1 MKKFA
6 SVLVQLKTL
15 ALEKIEQKLESKR
28 LELQQNER
36 EVLDK
41 QAQLSA
47 FKNPELGGMSLFLQ
61 TQQLKSALR
70 LEIEY
75 YQQEGEN
82 LNKDLKVLEKD
93 YFLANQELEKAKIIL
108 EKEKQKEK
116 EIVEKKEQTLLDEN
130 AMILHWQKGGLACVK
145 SC

>member
-28 LELQQNER
+28 LKLRQNER
-36 EVLDK
+36 EILDK

-70 LEIEY
+70 MEIEH
-75 YQQEGEN
+75 YQQESEN
-82 LNKDLKVLEKD
+82 LNKDLKILEKD
-93 YFLANQELEKAKIIL
+93 CLLANQELEKAKIIL
-108 EKEKQKEK
+108 ENEKQKEK
-116 EIVEKKEQTLLDEN
+116 EIVEKKEQALLDEN
-130 AMILHWQKGGLACVK
+130 AMILHWQKEGLHA
-145 SC
+145 

>member
-6 SVLVQLKTL
+6 SILVQLKTL

-28 LELQQNER
+28 LELQQNQR

-61 TQQLKSALR
+61 IQQLKSALR
-70 LEIEY
+70 MEIEY
-75 YQQEGEN
+75 CQQEGEN
-82 LNKDLKVLEKD
+82 LTKDLKILEKE
-93 YFLANQELEKAKIIL
+93 YLLANQELEKAKIIL

-116 EIVEKKEQTLLDEN
+116 EIVEKKEQALLDEN
-130 AMILHWQKGGLACVK
+130 AMILHWQKEGLHA
-145 SC
+145 

>member
-28 LELQQNER
+28 LELQQKER
-36 EVLDK
+36 EILDK

-47 FKNPELGGMSLFLQ
+47 FKNPEWGGMSLFLQ

-70 LEIEY
+70 MEIEY
-75 YQQEGEN
+75 YQQESEN
-82 LNKDLKVLEKD
+82 LIKDLKILEKE

-108 EKEKQKEK
+108 ENEKRKEK
-116 EIVEKKEQTLLDEN
+116 EILEKKEQALLDEN
-130 AMILHWQKGGLACVK
+130 AMILHWQKEGLHA
-145 SC
+145 

>member
-6 SVLVQLKTL
+6 SVWVQLKAL

-28 LELQQNER
+28 LEWRQNER
-36 EVLDK
+36 EILDK

-70 LEIEY
+70 MEIEY
-75 YQQEGEN
+75 YQQQGES
-82 LNKDLKVLEKD
+82 LTKDLKILEKD
-93 YFLANQELEKAKIIL
+93 YLLANQELEKAKTIL
-108 EKEKQKEK
+108 ENEKRKEK
-116 EIVEKKEQTLLDEN
+116 EILEKKEQALLDEN
-130 AMILHWQKGGLACVK
+130 AMILHWQKEGLHA
-145 SC
+145 

>member
-6 SVLVQLKTL
+6 SVWVQLKTL

-28 LELQQNER
+28 LEWRQNER
-36 EVLDK
+36 EILDK

-70 LEIEY
+70 MEIKY
-75 YQQEGEN
+75 YQQQGEN
-82 LNKDLKVLEKD
+82 LTKDLKILEKD
-93 YFLANQELEKAKIIL
+93 CLLANQELEKAKIIL
-108 EKEKQKEK
+108 ENEKRKEK
-116 EIVEKKEQTLLDEN
+116 EIVEKKEQALLDEN
-130 AMILHWQKGGLACVK
+130 AMILHWQKEGLHA
-145 SC
+145 

>member
-28 LELQQNER
+28 LEWRQNER
-36 EVLDK
+36 EILDK

-47 FKNPELGGMSLFLQ
+47 FKNPKLGGMSLFLQ
-61 TQQLKSALR
+61 TQQLKSTLR
-70 LEIEY
+70 MEIEY
-75 YQQEGEN
+75 YQQESEN
-82 LNKDLKVLEKD
+82 LIKDLKILEKE

-108 EKEKQKEK
+108 ENEKRKEK
-116 EIVEKKEQTLLDEN
+116 EILEKKEQALLDEN
-130 AMILHWQKGGLACVK
+130 AMILHWQKEGLHA
-145 SC
+145 

>member
-28 LELQQNER
+28 LEWRQNER
-36 EVLDK
+36 EILDK
-41 QAQLSA
+41 QAQLSV

-61 TQQLKSALR
+61 TQQLKSTLR
-70 LEIEY
+70 MEIEY
-75 YQQEGEN
+75 YQQQGEN
-82 LNKDLKVLEKD
+82 LTKDLKILEKD

-108 EKEKQKEK
+108 ENEKRKEK
-116 EIVEKKEQTLLDEN
+116 EILEKKEQALLDEN
-130 AMILHWQKGGLACVK
+130 AMILHWQKGGLHA
-145 SC
+145 

>member
-15 ALEKIEQKLESKR
+15 ALEKIEQKFESKR
-28 LELQQNER
+28 LEWRQNER
-36 EVLDK
+36 EILDK

-70 LEIEY
+70 MEIEY
-75 YQQEGEN
+75 YQQQGEN
-82 LNKDLKVLEKD
+82 LTKDLKILEKE
-93 YFLANQELEKAKIIL
+93 YLLANQELEKAKIIL
-108 EKEKQKEK
+108 ESEKRKEK
-116 EIVEKKEQTLLDEN
+116 EILEKKEQALLDEN
-130 AMILHWQKGGLACVK
+130 AMILHWQKEGLHA
-145 SC
+145 

>member
-61 TQQLKSALR
+61 IQQLKSALR
-70 LEIEY
+70 MEIEY
-75 YQQEGEN
+75 YQQEGKN

-93 YFLANQELEKAKIIL
+93 YLLANQELEKAKIIL
-108 EKEKQKEK
+108 ENEKQKEK
-116 EIVEKKEQTLLDEN
+116 EILEKKEQALLDEN
-130 AMILHWQKGGLACVK
+130 AMILHWQKGGLHA
-145 SC
+145 

>member
-41 QAQLSA
+41 QAKLSA
-47 FKNPELGGMSLFLQ
+47 FKNPELGEMSLFLQ
-61 TQQLKSALR
+61 IQQLKSALR
-70 LEIEY
+70 MEIEY
-75 YQQEGEN
+75 CQQEGEN
-82 LNKDLKVLEKD
+82 LNKDLKILEKD
-93 YFLANQELEKAKIIL
+93 YLLANQELEKAKIIL
-108 EKEKQKEK
+108 EKEKRKEK
-116 EIVEKKEQTLLDEN
+116 EILEKKEQALLDEN
-130 AMILHWQKGGLACVK
+130 AMILHWQKEGLHA
-145 SC
+145 

>member
-28 LELQQNER
+28 LELQQKER

-70 LEIEY
+70 MEIEY

-82 LNKDLKVLEKD
+82 LTKDLKILEKE

-108 EKEKQKEK
+108 ENEKQKEK
-116 EIVEKKEQTLLDEN
+116 EILEKKEQALLDEN
-130 AMILHWQKGGLACVK
+130 AMILHWQKGGLHA
-145 SC
+145 

>member
-28 LELQQNER
+28 LEWWQNER
-36 EVLDK
+36 EILDK

-70 LEIEY
+70 MEIKY
-75 YQQEGEN
+75 YQQQGEN
-82 LNKDLKVLEKD
+82 LIKDLKILEKD

-108 EKEKQKEK
+108 ENEKRKEK
-116 EIVEKKEQTLLDEN
+116 EILEKKEQALLDEN
-130 AMILHWQKGGLACVK
+130 AMILHWQKEGLHA
-145 SC
+145 

>member
-28 LELQQNER
+28 LEWQQNER
-36 EVLDK
+36 EILDK

-61 TQQLKSALR
+61 TQQLKSVIR
-70 LEIEY
+70 MEIEY
-75 YQQEGEN
+75 YQQESEN
-82 LNKDLKVLEKD
+82 LNKDLKILEKE
-93 YFLANQELEKAKIIL
+93 YLLANQELEKAKIIL
-108 EKEKQKEK
+108 ENEKRKEK
-116 EIVEKKEQTLLDEN
+116 EILEKKEQALLDEN
-130 AMILHWQKGGLACVK
+130 AMILHWQKESLHA
-145 SC
+145 

>member
-36 EVLDK
+36 EILDK

-70 LEIEY
+70 MEIEY
-75 YQQEGEN
+75 YQQEGED
-82 LNKDLKVLEKD
+82 LNKDLKILEKD
-93 YFLANQELEKAKIIL
+93 YLLANQELEKAKIIL

-116 EIVEKKEQTLLDEN
+116 EILEKKEQALLDEN
-130 AMILHWQKGGLACVK
+130 AMILHWQKEGLHA
-145 SC
+145 

>member
-6 SVLVQLKTL
+6 SVWVQLKTL

-28 LELQQNER
+28 LEWRQNER
-36 EVLDK
+36 EILDK

-70 LEIEY
+70 MEIEY
-75 YQQEGEN
+75 YQQQGEN
-82 LNKDLKVLEKD
+82 LTKDLKILEKD

-108 EKEKQKEK
+108 ENEKQKEK
-116 EIVEKKEQTLLDEN
+116 EILEKKEQALLDEN
-130 AMILHWQKGGLACVK
+130 AMILHWQKEGLHA
-145 SC
+145 

>member
-28 LELQQNER
+28 LKLQQNER

-70 LEIEY
+70 MEIEY

-82 LNKDLKVLEKD
+82 LNKDLKILERD
-93 YFLANQELEKAKIIL
+93 YLLANQELEKAKIIL
-108 EKEKQKEK
+108 EKEKQKEQK
-116 EIVEKKEQTLLDEN
+116 ILEKKEQALLDEN
-130 AMILHWQKGGLACVK
+130 AMILHWQKEGLHA
-145 SC
+145 

>member
-28 LELQQNER
+28 LELQQKER

-70 LEIEY
+70 MEIEY

-82 LNKDLKVLEKD
+82 LNKDLKILERD
-93 YFLANQELEKAKIIL
+93 YLLANQELEKAKIIL
-108 EKEKQKEK
+108 EKEKRKEK
-116 EIVEKKEQTLLDEN
+116 EILEKKEQALLDEN
-130 AMILHWQKGGLACVK
+130 AMILHWQKEGLHA
-145 SC
+145 

>member
-28 LELQQNER
+28 LEWRQNER
-36 EVLDK
+36 EILDK

-70 LEIEY
+70 MEIEY
-75 YQQEGEN
+75 YQQESEN
-82 LNKDLKVLEKD
+82 LNKDLKILEKD
-93 YFLANQELEKAKIIL
+93 YLLANQELEKAKIIL
-108 EKEKQKEK
+108 ENEKRKEK
-116 EIVEKKEQTLLDEN
+116 ENLEKKEQALLDEN
-130 AMILHWQKGGLACVK
+130 AMILHWQKEGLHA
-145 SC
+145 

>member
-41 QAQLSA
+41 QTQLSA

-61 TQQLKSALR
+61 IQQLKSALR
-70 LEIEY
+70 MEIEY

-93 YFLANQELEKAKIIL
+93 YLLANQELEKAKIIL
-108 EKEKQKEK
+108 ENEKQKEK
-116 EIVEKKEQTLLDEN
+116 EILEKKEQALLDEN
-130 AMILHWQKGGLACVK
+130 AMILHWQKGGLHA
-145 SC
+145 

>member
-28 LELQQNER
+28 LEWWQNER
-36 EVLDK
+36 EILDK

-70 LEIEY
+70 MEIEY

-82 LNKDLKVLEKD
+82 LTKDLKILEKD
-93 YFLANQELEKAKIIL
+93 CLLANQELEKAKIIL
-108 EKEKQKEK
+108 ENEKRKEK
-116 EIVEKKEQTLLDEN
+116 EILEKKEQALLDEN
-130 AMILHWQKGGLACVK
+130 AMILHWQKEGLHA
-145 SC
+145 

>member
-15 ALEKIEQKLESKR
+15 VLEKIEQKLESKR
-28 LELQQNER
+28 LEWQQNER

-70 LEIEY
+70 MEIEY

-82 LNKDLKVLEKD
+82 LNKDLKILEKE
-93 YFLANQELEKAKIIL
+93 YLLANQELEKAKIIL
-108 EKEKQKEK
+108 ENEKRKEK
-116 EIVEKKEQTLLDEN
+116 EILEKKEQALLDEN
-130 AMILHWQKGGLACVK
+130 AMILHWQKEGLHA
-145 SC
+145 

>member
-6 SVLVQLKTL
+6 SILVQLKTL

-28 LELQQNER
+28 LELQQKER
-36 EVLDK
+36 EILDK

-70 LEIEY
+70 MEIEY
-75 YQQEGEN
+75 YQQESEN
-82 LNKDLKVLEKD
+82 LIKDLKILEKD
-93 YFLANQELEKAKIIL
+93 YLLANQELEKAKIIL
-108 EKEKQKEK
+108 ENEKQKEK
-116 EIVEKKEQTLLDEN
+116 EILEKKEQALLDEN
-130 AMILHWQKGGLACVK
+130 AMILHWQKESLHA
-145 SC
+145 

>member
-41 QAQLSA
+41 QTQLSA

-70 LEIEY
+70 MEIEY

-108 EKEKQKEK
+108 ENEKQKEK
-116 EIVEKKEQTLLDEN
+116 EIVEKKEQALLDEN
-130 AMILHWQKGGLACVK
+130 AMILHWQKGGLHA
-145 SC
+145 

>member
-28 LELQQNER
+28 LEWQQNER
-36 EVLDK
+36 EILDK

-70 LEIEY
+70 MEIEY
-75 YQQEGEN
+75 YQQQGEN
-82 LNKDLKVLEKD
+82 LIKDLKILEKD
-93 YFLANQELEKAKIIL
+93 CLLANQELEKAKIIL
-108 EKEKQKEK
+108 ENEKRKEK
-116 EIVEKKEQTLLDEN
+116 EILEKKEQTLLDEN
-130 AMILHWQKGGLACVK
+130 AMILHWQKEGLHA
-145 SC
+145 

>member
-47 FKNPELGGMSLFLQ
+47 FKNPELGGISLFLQ

-70 LEIEY
+70 MEIEY
-75 YQQEGEN
+75 YQQESEN
-82 LNKDLKVLEKD
+82 LNKDLKILEKD
-93 YFLANQELEKAKIIL
+93 YLLANQELEKAKIIL

-116 EIVEKKEQTLLDEN
+116 EIVEKKEQALLDEN
-130 AMILHWQKGGLACVK
+130 AMILHWQKEGLHA
-145 SC
+145 

>member
-61 TQQLKSALR
+61 IQQLKSALR
-70 LEIEY
+70 MEIEY
-75 YQQEGEN
+75 CQQQSEN
-82 LNKDLKVLEKD
+82 LTKDLKVLEKD
-93 YFLANQELEKAKIIL
+93 YLLANQELEKAKIIL

-116 EIVEKKEQTLLDEN
+116 EILEKKEQALLDEN
-130 AMILHWQKGGLACVK
+130 AMILHWQKEGLHA
-145 SC
+145 

>member
-61 TQQLKSALR
+61 IQQLKSALR
-70 LEIEY
+70 MEIEY

-82 LNKDLKVLEKD
+82 LTKDLKILERD
-93 YFLANQELEKAKIIL
+93 YLLANQELEKAKIIL

-116 EIVEKKEQTLLDEN
+116 EIVEKKEQALLDEN
-130 AMILHWQKGGLACVK
+130 AMILHWQKGGLHA
-145 SC
+145 

>member
-28 LELQQNER
+28 LELQQKER

-70 LEIEY
+70 MEIEY
-75 YQQEGEN
+75 YQQESKN
-82 LNKDLKVLEKD
+82 LTKDLKILEKD
-93 YFLANQELEKAKIIL
+93 YLLANQELEKAKIIL

-116 EIVEKKEQTLLDEN
+116 EILEKKEQALLDEN
-130 AMILHWQKGGLACVK
+130 AMILHWQKEGLHA
-145 SC
+145 

>member
-6 SVLVQLKTL
+6 SILVQLKTL

-36 EVLDK
+36 EVLEK

-61 TQQLKSALR
+61 IQQLKSALR
-70 LEIEY
+70 MEIEY
-75 YQQEGEN
+75 CQQESEN
-82 LNKDLKVLEKD
+82 LTKDLKVLEKD
-93 YFLANQELEKAKIIL
+93 YLLANQELEKAKIIL
-108 EKEKQKEK
+108 EKEKQKEQ
-116 EIVEKKEQTLLDEN
+116 EILEKKEQALLDEN
-130 AMILHWQKGGLACVK
+130 AMILHWQKEGLHA
-145 SC
+145 

>member
-6 SVLVQLKTL
+6 SILVQLKTL

-28 LELQQNER
+28 LEWQQKER

-70 LEIEY
+70 MEIEY
-75 YQQEGEN
+75 YQQESEN
-82 LNKDLKVLEKD
+82 LTKDLKILEKE

-108 EKEKQKEK
+108 EKEKQEEK
-116 EIVEKKEQTLLDEN
+116 EILEKKEQALLDEN
-130 AMILHWQKGGLACVK
+130 AMILHWQKEGLHA
-145 SC
+145 

>member
-36 EVLDK
+36 EILDK
-41 QAQLSA
+41 QTQLSA

-82 LNKDLKVLEKD
+82 LTKDLKVLEKD
-93 YFLANQELEKAKIIL
+93 YLLANQELEKAKIIL
-108 EKEKQKEK
+108 ENEKQKEK
-116 EIVEKKEQTLLDEN
+116 EILEKKEQALLDEN
-130 AMILHWQKGGLACVK
+130 AMILHWQKGGLHA
-145 SC
+145 

>member
-6 SVLVQLKTL
+6 SVWVQLKTL

-28 LELQQNER
+28 LEWRQNER
-36 EVLDK
+36 EILDK

-70 LEIEY
+70 MEIEY

-82 LNKDLKVLEKD
+82 LIKDLRILEKD
-93 YFLANQELEKAKIIL
+93 CLLANQELEKAKIIL
-108 EKEKQKEK
+108 ENEKRKEK
-116 EIVEKKEQTLLDEN
+116 EILEKKEQALLDEN
-130 AMILHWQKGGLACVK
+130 AMILHWQKEGLHA
-145 SC
+145 

>member
-36 EVLDK
+36 EILDK

-61 TQQLKSALR
+61 IQQLKSALR
-70 LEIEY
+70 MEIEY

-82 LNKDLKVLEKD
+82 LNKDLKILEKD
-93 YFLANQELEKAKIIL
+93 YLLANQELEKAKIIL
-108 EKEKQKEK
+108 ENEKQKEK
-116 EIVEKKEQTLLDEN
+116 EIVEKKEQALLDEN
-130 AMILHWQKGGLACVK
+130 AMILHWQKGGLHA
-145 SC
+145 

>member
-28 LELQQNER
+28 LELRQNER
-36 EVLDK
+36 EILDK
-41 QAQLSA
+41 QAQLSM

-70 LEIEY
+70 MEIEY

-108 EKEKQKEK
+108 ENEKQKEK
-116 EIVEKKEQTLLDEN
+116 EILEKKEQALLDEN
-130 AMILHWQKGGLACVK
+130 AMILHWQKGGMHA
-145 SC
+145 

>member
-28 LELQQNER
+28 LELQQKER

-70 LEIEY
+70 MEIEY
-75 YQQEGEN
+75 YQQESEN
-82 LNKDLKVLEKD
+82 LTKDLKILEKD

-108 EKEKQKEK
+108 ENEKQKEQ
-116 EIVEKKEQTLLDEN
+116 EIVEKKEQALLDEN
-130 AMILHWQKGGLACVK
+130 AMILHWQKEGLHA
-145 SC
+145 

>member
-61 TQQLKSALR
+61 IQQLKSALR
-70 LEIEY
+70 MEIEY

-82 LNKDLKVLEKD
+82 LTKDLKILEKD
-93 YFLANQELEKAKIIL
+93 YLLANQELEKAKIIL

-116 EIVEKKEQTLLDEN
+116 EILEKKEQALLDEN
-130 AMILHWQKGGLACVK
+130 AMILHWQKEGLHA
-145 SC
+145 